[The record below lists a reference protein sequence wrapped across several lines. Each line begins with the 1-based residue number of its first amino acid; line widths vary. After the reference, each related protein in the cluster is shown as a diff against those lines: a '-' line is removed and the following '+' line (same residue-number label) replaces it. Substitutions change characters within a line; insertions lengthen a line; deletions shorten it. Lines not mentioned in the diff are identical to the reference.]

1 MSPTSM
7 SPEPHEQFRRELEN
21 AALAMRVI
29 LARRHSSARWVTLGL
44 GAIGLLSAAVAIFLL
59 VTGSGGTTPAPP
71 PPAAPNGTSAAPLTT
86 RRYDRPPAPATA
98 QPWGPPTWGPPTSGP
113 PAGVYTVKRGDTLA
127 RIALRSRVPMEWI
140 AADNG
145 IADLNRITSGQRLLL
160 RPVPPGIE
168 VIPPG
173 ATLTDSAR
181 RHGVRLADLLARN
194 PQITDPNRIL
204 AGALLRVS
212 PSDPRNSR

>member
-71 PPAAPNGTSAAPLTT
+71 PVPNGTSAAPPTT
-86 RRYDRPPAPATA
+86 RRDDRSPAPTA
-98 QPWGPPTWGPPTSGP
+98 QPSAPPPSGPPASGP
-113 PAGVYTVKRGDTLA
+113 PAGMYTVKRGDTLA

-145 IADLNRITSGQRLLL
+145 IADPNRITSGQRLLL